1 MEFIMSTIST
11 GIDTASTYLASGAS
25 QIQATRSISR
35 IESTE
40 KPFSVDFP
48 LGEEQD
54 FSSVNSSTDERTSTD
69 TTGIVLSEEAQEFL
83 ASLEESEIPQVV
95 SMSESTPPMQQ
106 LEEANYLQRQAQ
118 AEQTMQATNV
128 EASESFEQ
136 ATTIEANSSL
146 ASSPIFNTLGLMAQ
160 SSSYAQSQAI
170 NENMQAVGNNAE
182 NALNN
187 LQTSAAVQ
195 AVQTMTSGNEQN
207 YNQPENNSYYSNQQE
222 RTMQNAINTYQ
233 RMQTQDMPYAV

>member
-1 MEFIMSTIST
+1 MSMIST
-11 GIDTASTYLASGAS
+11 GIDTAATYLASGAS
-25 QIQATRSISR
+25 QIQPTRSIAR

-48 LGEEQD
+48 QEEQEY
-54 FSSVNSSTDERTSTD
+54 SHSNLPSNGRTSTD

-95 SMSESTPPMQQ
+95 SMNQNTIQPTQHV
-106 LEEANYLQRQAQ
+106 EEANYLQRQAEAETVQNNVQ
-118 AEQTMQATNV
+118 ARNIEV
-128 EASESFEQ
+128 GEVFEEAI
-136 ATTIEANSSL
+136 TTQANSSL
-146 ASSPIFNTLGLMAQ
+146 AASTMYNTVGLMAQ
-160 SSSYAQSQAI
+160 GSSYAQSQAI
-170 NENMQAVGNNAE
+170 NENMQNVGNNAE

-195 AVQTMTSGNEQN
+195 AVQAMTSGNEQG
-207 YNQPENNSYYSNQQE
+207 YGQPENSGDYSNQQE

-233 RMQTQDMPYAV
+233 RMQSQDMPYAV